1 MAARAFAAGR
11 GVSISWLTCAETR
24 VLALSSPD
32 IEFEISVFVG
42 ICGVFGK
49 KCRKRRPALS
59 KNLLGGGFRIVFFG
73 VFLSVSP
80 FASVFAVFWP
90 SLDFLHMP
98 ASTCIRLSSL
108 CGGLGGGWGGGD
120 DVHAT
125 ATGVL
130 IFFC

>member
-80 FASVFAVFWP
+80 FRIGICSVLAHLSTFCTCQLRLAFVFQVSAGVW
-90 SLDFLHMP
+90 
-98 ASTCIRLSSL
+98 
-108 CGGLGGGWGGGD
+108 GGDGGG
-120 DVHAT
+120 VMT
-125 ATGVL
+125 SMRLRLV
-130 IFFC
+130 F